1 MNDKAKY
8 KFISLYEGILLNKK
22 EKINISNF
30 RRSIHRIEKGLIS
43 KDLKNI
49 FAEDYIYKTVLQYY
63 ENNKYNIIDK
73 KTLIWGESILDE
85 YFDVCEHNDII
96 KKSYCIYN
104 KAKNKSRKT
113 HKLTPYKE
121 HQRPKNTINYDE
133 FLNLALRRRSARFFK
148 DIKVEKEFILQAM
161 EIARFSPSACNRQ
174 SFKFLFY
181 NDKEIVGRISNIPGG
196 ISGYKIPGLI
206 VIVGRNRG
214 YFDERDMNAPVIDSS
229 LTAMTFLF
237 ALEILGLSSVC
248 INWPCNLE
256 IDQKIRKIINLELD
270 EFIVML
276 IGVGWP
282 DSEGMIPYSAKK
294 TSDDLIEFN
303 SRLFELDIQ

>member
-1 MNDKAKY
+1 MYFIKKVIKKIFFNRYERWTYSIMNDKAKY

-133 FLNLALRRRSARFFK
+133 FLNLALRRRSVRFFK

-161 EIARFSPSACNRQ
+161 EIARFSPSACNESLL
-174 SFKFLFY
+174 SF
-181 NDKEIVGRISNIPGG
+181 
-196 ISGYKIPGLI
+196 
-206 VIVGRNRG
+206 
-214 YFDERDMNAPVIDSS
+214 YFI
-229 LTAMTFLF
+229 
-237 ALEILGLSSVC
+237 
-248 INWPCNLE
+248 
-256 IDQKIRKIINLELD
+256 
-270 EFIVML
+270 
-276 IGVGWP
+276 
-282 DSEGMIPYSAKK
+282 MIKK
-294 TSDDLIEFN
+294 
-303 SRLFELDIQ
+303 